1 VKNDDLEASMRELEW
16 FHDLRVLPATWPVIR
31 VDGRGFTR
39 LAENRKFER
48 PFDVRFHEMMV
59 KTAEALVA
67 ELHGAFA
74 FTESDEISVLLPA
87 DTQLFNREVEKLVSV
102 SAGIASVTFALQL
115 GNATHF
121 DSRVWVGP
129 STEHVVDYFRWR
141 QNDAAR
147 CCLNGWCY
155 WMLRKEGQTVNQATA
170 ALEGKSV
177 SEKNE
182 LLFARGVNFND
193 LPLWQRRG
201 VGVYWQSVEKTGV
214 NRLTQEA
221 TVTTRRRIHVDKE
234 LPVGPDYGELLSR
247 IIDATSSVRRGCP

>member
-102 SAGIASVTFALQL
+102 SAGIASSTFALQL
-115 GNATHF
+115 GNAACSET
-121 DSRVWVGP
+121 RVKP
-129 STEHVVDYFRWR
+129 S
-141 QNDAAR
+141 
-147 CCLNGWCY
+147 
-155 WMLRKEGQTVNQATA
+155 
-170 ALEGKSV
+170 
-177 SEKNE
+177 
-182 LLFARGVNFND
+182 
-193 LPLWQRRG
+193 
-201 VGVYWQSVEKTGV
+201 
-214 NRLTQEA
+214 
-221 TVTTRRRIHVDKE
+221 TRRR
-234 LPVGPDYGELLSR
+234 LRSR
-247 IIDATSSVRRGCP
+247 VRVFQRRTSSCSRAASTSTICRSGKGAASACIGRVLRKRAWIH